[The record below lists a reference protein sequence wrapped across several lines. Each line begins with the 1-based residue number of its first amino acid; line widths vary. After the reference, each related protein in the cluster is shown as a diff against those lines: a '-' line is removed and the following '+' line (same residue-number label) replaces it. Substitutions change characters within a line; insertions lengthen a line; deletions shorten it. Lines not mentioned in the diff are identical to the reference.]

1 MRVGV
6 VGAATRDTIEIGE
19 GPGRSRP
26 GGTPLYAARA
36 LRSVGAE
43 PCAVEIGSLDSL
55 IAHGPDGTRQE
66 ILSLPPPLT
75 PSRLRDQVLPVLA
88 GCSWVLLGGQTAGD
102 FPAATIAALVAA
114 GHRVCL
120 DGQGLARGSRIGPVR
135 LGAISQSDLTGVTA
149 LKVNEAEA
157 AASGSLDVPELLVTR
172 AERGVTVTW
181 AGGRQEIAGDG
192 RRFDDPT
199 GAGDSFAALYCLGRS
214 RGQAPPDAARFA
226 LDGVQ
231 RLYRGEP

>member
-1 MRVGV
+1 MKVGV
-6 VGAATRDTIEIGE
+6 VGAATRDTIEIE
-19 GPGRSRP
+19 DRARLSRP

-43 PCAVEIGSLDSL
+43 PCAVETGSLDSL
-55 IAHGPDGTRQE
+55 IAHGQAGTRQE

-75 PSRLRDQVLPVLA
+75 PQRLREQVLPALR
-88 GCSWVLLGGQTAGD
+88 GCVWVLLGGQTAGD

-120 DGQGLARGSRIGPVR
+120 DGQGLARGSRTGPVR
-135 LGAISQSDLTGVTA
+135 LGAISQSDVAGVTA
-149 LKVNEAEA
+149 LKLNEAEA
-157 AASGSLDVPELLVTR
+157 AAAGRLDVPELLLTR
-172 AERGVTVTW
+172 SERGVAVTW

-192 RRFDDPT
+192 ERFDDPT
-199 GAGDSFAALYCLGRS
+199 GAGDSFGALYCLGRS
-214 RGQAPPDAARFA
+214 EAKSPPDAARFA

-231 RLYRGEP
+231 RLYRGKH